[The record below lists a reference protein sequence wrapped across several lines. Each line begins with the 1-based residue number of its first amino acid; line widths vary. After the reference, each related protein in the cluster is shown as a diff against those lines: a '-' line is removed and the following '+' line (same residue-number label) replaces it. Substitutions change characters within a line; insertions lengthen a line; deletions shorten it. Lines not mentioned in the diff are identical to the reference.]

1 MAKKHTPKALA
12 AAIGA
17 TFVASMAASPVVN
30 ADQNPFAMSP
40 LSSGYQVAGK
50 DGNCGEGKCGGMKKG
65 ETMKKGAK
73 MKKDGS
79 CGGMKKGAKMKKD
92 GSCGGKKKGAKMKK
106 DGSCG
111 GKK

>member
-12 AAIGA
+12 TAIGA
-17 TFVASMAASPVVN
+17 SFVASMAASSVVN

-50 DGNCGEGKCGGMKKG
+50 DGNCGEGKCGGKKKHSKM
-65 ETMKKGAK
+65 EKDAK
-73 MKKDGS
+73 MKKDGN
-79 CGGMKKGAKMKKD
+79 
-92 GSCGGKKKGAKMKK
+92 CGGKKKAKKE
-106 DGSCG
+106 GNCG